1 MIATYSK
8 LVVNKMNCRMVR
20 LSKTYNDEEN
30 VVASHVEHS
39 VDND

>member
-1 MIATYSK
+1 MA
-8 LVVNKMNCRMVR
+8 C

-39 VDND
+39 VDNGSESVGGCQWRLGVGI